1 MSKGGRPRR
10 GEGTVFQREDSQF
23 WQVCYRDQK
32 GEIVRESTG
41 ATDRQEA
48 ERFWR
53 DRLDARDEGRLPTV
67 LRSNLLTFGQWADW
81 FLERRSKPPFRSE
94 GNHQQNLN
102 AMKFLR
108 PVFGEVALSDLTAE
122 AIEDYLAE
130 RLRSGG
136 RVQTKFGL
144 QLRGTV
150 KPATVHREF
159 RILSHILNVAVK
171 QKSLSDNPC
180 RAVEF
185 PVSVAKS
192 TRKPHYMSASEQAK
206 IEFAAPN
213 YLRNVVV
220 ILAEMGLRY
229 KKELLSMKKGQ
240 VHLENGIVHIADSKT
255 VNGIG
260 DMPMATAAREAFQR
274 QIEETPGS
282 EYLFPSPKRT
292 ASKPY
297 LTNLRKAWAVTL
309 KKAGLPHFALYEVRH
324 TFATRLS
331 AGGVADHVVTQ
342 MLRQGHAE
350 VFKLYSQAKLG
361 MMREALAKLD
371 RQVKRTSGLGVLTRS
386 GPIDRVFARFSY
398 GRRKSRRSPKGG
410 NAAIKGLS

>member
-1 MSKGGRPRR
+1 
-10 GEGTVFQREDSQF
+10 
-23 WQVCYRDQK
+23 
-32 GEIVRESTG
+32 
-41 ATDRQEA
+41 
-48 ERFWR
+48 
-53 DRLDARDEGRLPTV
+53 
-67 LRSNLLTFGQWADW
+67 
-81 FLERRSKPPFRSE
+81 
-94 GNHQQNLN
+94 
-102 AMKFLR
+102 MKFLR